1 MDENQTIDQDRIMK
15 VNIEEE
21 MKSSYIDYSMSV
33 IVSRALPDVRDGF
46 KPVHR
51 RILYGMLG
59 LGNTSDK
66 PYKKCARVVGEVL
79 GKYHPHGDSSVYGA
93 LVRMGQDWNVRY
105 KLVDGQGN
113 FGSIDGDSPAAMR
126 YTECRLSKMGEH
138 IMDDIDKDTVDMV
151 NNFDDTLKEP
161 SVMPT
166 KVPNLL
172 VNGGNGIA
180 VGMATN
186 MPTHNVGEVID
197 GCCAYI
203 DNPDIDVEGLM
214 QYIPAPDFPTGAYI
228 YGLEGVRQAYET
240 GRGRIIMRAKA
251 EIESDESGDRIVV
264 NEIPYGVNKQQLIE
278 YIADLVKEGRLEGI
292 SNVNDETGRQGMRIV
307 VDVKRDA
314 NPKVVLN
321 KLFKMTALQSSFSVN
336 SIALV
341 PSKHDHLQLRPKL
354 LNLKEC
360 IGYFVEHRHEVT
372 IRRTKFDL
380 QKAHE
385 RAHILQGLI
394 IACDNI
400 DEVVHIIR
408 ASKTPAEAQ
417 ANLEKRF
424 ELDNIQSKAIVDMR
438 LSQLT
443 GLRMEQLHAEYDE
456 LMKRI
461 DYLQQILDD
470 PELCKTVMKDDLQ
483 DVKEKYGDA
492 RRTQIIP
499 DEHEFNAEDFYPN
512 DPVVITV
519 SHLGYIKR
527 TPLSDFREQ
536 ARGGVGSK
544 GAHTREKDFTE
555 YIYPATM
562 HQTMMFFTKNG
573 RCYWLHCY
581 DIPEGEKTSKGR
593 AIQNLLN
600 IEPGDSVNAF
610 LRLRGRGLQDEEFVN
625 SHYVVFATKNG
636 TVKKTSLK
644 EYSHPR
650 ANGVIAINIAEGD
663 EVVDVRLTN
672 GRNELILADRNGRAV
687 RFDENDI
694 RVMGRTATGVRG
706 MRLADGDD
714 AVVGMIVVN
723 DASRETVMVVSEE
736 GYGKRSEV
744 EDYRKTSRGGKGVK
758 TLSITDKTGRLVAI
772 KNVTDDNDLMIIN
785 KSGIVIR
792 MAVAEVRVMGRAT
805 QGVRLINLTKKNDV
819 IASVC
824 KVMSSE
830 LEATAE
836 AESRQQFSE
845 ANEQFAQ
852 AINTDG
858 QAPADGNTPAE
869 DALDADN
876 GGENVNTDE

>member
-1 MDENQTIDQDRIMK
+1 MDENRTIDQDRIMK
-15 VNIEEE
+15 INIEEE

-33 IVSRALPDVRDGF
+33 IVARALPDVRDGF

-93 LVRMGQDWNVRY
+93 LVRMGQDWNMRY
-105 KLVDGQGN
+105 PLVDGQGN
-113 FGSIDGDSPAAMR
+113 FGSVDGDSPAAMR

-138 IMDDIDKDTVDMV
+138 IMDDIEKNTVDMV
-151 NNFDDTLKEP
+151 NNFDDTLQEP

-186 MPTHNVGEVID
+186 IPTHNLSEVIN

-203 DNPDIDVEGLM
+203 DNPDIDTDGLM
-214 QYIPAPDFPTGAYI
+214 KYIPAPDFPTGAYI
-228 YGLEGVRQAYET
+228 YGLKGVKEAYET
-240 GRGRIIMRAKA
+240 GKGRIIMRAKA
-251 EIESDESGDRIVV
+251 EIESDDSHDRIVV
-264 NEIPYGVNKQQLIE
+264 TEIPYGVNKQQLIE
-278 YIADLVKEGRLEGI
+278 YIADLVKEGKLEGI

-307 VDVKRDA
+307 VDVKKDA
-314 NPKVVLN
+314 NAKVILN
-321 KLFKMTALQSSFSVN
+321 KLFKMTALQSSFAVN
-336 SIALV
+336 CIALV

-354 LNLKEC
+354 LSLKEC
-360 IGYFVEHRHEVT
+360 IRYFVEHRHEVT
-372 IRRTKFDL
+372 IRRTQFDL
-380 QKAHE
+380 NKAKE
-385 RAHILQGLI
+385 RAHILEGLI

-408 ASKTPAEAQ
+408 GSKTPAEAQ
-417 ANLEKRF
+417 TNLEKRF
-424 ELDNIQSKAIVDMR
+424 NLDNLQSKAIVDMR

-443 GLRMEQLHAEYDE
+443 GLRMDQLHAEYEE
-456 LMKRI
+456 LEKQI
-461 DYLQQILDD
+461 TYLQSILDD
-470 PELCKTVMKDDLQ
+470 PELCKKVMKDDLNE
-483 DVKEKYGDA
+483 VKEKYGDD

-562 HQTMMFFTKNG
+562 HQTMLFFTKKG

-581 DIPEGEKTSKGR
+581 DIPEGDKTSKGR

-600 IEPGDSVNAF
+600 IDPDDAVNVS
-610 LRLRGRGLQDEEFVN
+610 LRLRGRGLEDEDFVN

-636 TVKKTSLK
+636 IVKKTSLK
-644 EYSHPR
+644 EYSRPR
-650 ANGVIAINIAEGD
+650 ANGVQAINILEGD

-672 GRNELILADRNGRAV
+672 GHNELIMADRNGKAV
-687 RFDENDI
+687 RFDENDV
-694 RVMGRTATGVRG
+694 RCMGRVSTGVRG
-706 MRLADGDD
+706 MRLDEGDD
-714 AVVGMIVVN
+714 AVVGMVVVN
-723 DASRETVMVVSEE
+723 DAETETVMVVSEN
-736 GYGKRSEV
+736 GYGKRSMV
-744 EDYRKTSRGGKGVK
+744 EDYRKTNRGGKGVK
-758 TLSITDKTGRLVAI
+758 TMAVTEKTGRLVAI

-792 MAVAEVRVMGRAT
+792 LAVKEVRIMGRAT
-805 QGVRLINLTKKNDV
+805 QGVRLINLAKKNDI

-830 LEATAE
+830 LEATVE
-836 AESRQQFSE
+836 EESHQKMLE
-845 ANEQFAQ
+845 KNEQFDESTVGEQ
-852 AINTDG
+852 
-858 QAPADGNTPAE
+858 PAADAPAE
-869 DALDADN
+869 DTTTPDDPETQA
-876 GGENVNTDE
+876 